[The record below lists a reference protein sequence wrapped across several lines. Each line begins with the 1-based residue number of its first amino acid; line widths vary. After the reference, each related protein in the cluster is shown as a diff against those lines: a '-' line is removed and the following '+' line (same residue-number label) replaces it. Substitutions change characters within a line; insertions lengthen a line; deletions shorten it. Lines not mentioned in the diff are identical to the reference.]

1 MDPICPPVPRRGPNY
16 AETAALTACSGI
28 LGHDGFLLRTD
39 GHCSGVYSYDYYW
52 FDTAGDL
59 QVLTARMDP
68 VALDLDGDGTAEL
81 VWEIAEW
88 QGAFSFYFRR
98 TDGAICCVT
107 PSEYIDA
114 SGLFLAAVEQEGPG
128 PVRLI
133 YRYHGTDEDQ
143 EQFCAVTFRDGALE
157 IEMDLVYV
165 PASLEDTVPLSDP
178 TAGGAALPM
187 CPLPA
192 PTAGPWTVPG
202 RRPIWISGPFS
213 GTAHIPPRRGR

>member
-1 MDPICPPVPRRGPNY
+1 MITTGSTLPG
-16 AETAALTACSGI
+16 T
-28 LGHDGFLLRTD
+28 
-39 GHCSGVYSYDYYW
+39 W
-52 FDTAGDL
+52 

-81 VWEIAEW
+81 AWEIAEW

-133 YRYHGTDEDQ
+133 YRYHGTDGDQ
-143 EQFCAVTFRDGALE
+143 EQFCAVTFRDGA
-157 IEMDLVYV
+157 
-165 PASLEDTVPLSDP
+165 
-178 TAGGAALPM
+178 
-187 CPLPA
+187 
-192 PTAGPWTVPG
+192 PG
-202 RRPIWISGPFS
+202 D
-213 GTAHIPPRRGR
+213 